1 LIFSNLVDANLNTDF
16 IGRNLEYYS
25 RLASTN
31 DEAWEL
37 ISENVPNGSLIIADN
52 QFKGR
57 GRFGKKWISAPS
69 MGLTFSL
76 ILYDLKNL
84 HRLPLI
90 IGVSVCEALKGFN
103 FKLKLKWPN
112 DIILNDKKIGGILC
126 ESKNIN
132 NVKTIVVGIGMNIN
146 EKADDFPDNL
156 RKRAISLSMVS
167 NKTFQRERVLA
178 KILNQFE
185 KNLDLLGEKNLE
197 LFKKWESFCN
207 HIDKEVT
214 FHNNNVNVVG
224 KFLKISDKG
233 SAIIEVN
240 NKEKTF
246 SSGIVE
252 INNSI

>member
-1 LIFSNLVDANLNTDF
+1 MIFSNLVDANLNTDF

-37 ISENVPNGSLIIADN
+37 IAENVPNGSLIITDN

-57 GRFGKKWISAPS
+57 GRFGNKWISAPS

-84 HRLPLI
+84 HKLPLI
-90 IGVSVCEALKGFN
+90 IGVSVCEALKEFN

-126 ESKNIN
+126 ELKKIN

-156 RKRAISLSMVS
+156 RKKAISLSMVS
-167 NKTFQRERVLA
+167 NITYQRERVLA
-178 KILNQFE
+178 KILNHFE
-185 KNLDLLGEKNLE
+185 KNLDLLKEKNLE
-197 LFKKWESFCN
+197 LFKKWESFCS
-207 HIDKEVT
+207 HINKEVT
-214 FHNNNVNVVG
+214 FHKNNINVVG
-224 KFLKISDKG
+224 RFLKISDEG

-240 NKEKTF
+240 NKEKAF
-246 SSGIVE
+246 SSGVIE
-252 INNSI
+252 INN

>member
-1 LIFSNLVDANLNTDF
+1 MIFSNLVNANLDTDF

-37 ISENVPNGSLIIADN
+37 IAENVPNGSLIITDN

-57 GRFGKKWISAPS
+57 GRFGNKWISAPS

-84 HRLPLI
+84 HKLPLI
-90 IGVSVCEALKGFN
+90 IGVSVCEALKEFN

-126 ESKNIN
+126 ELKKIN
-132 NVKTIVVGIGMNIN
+132 NVKTIVAGIGMNIN
-146 EKADDFPDNL
+146 EKADDFPDNI

-178 KILNQFE
+178 KILNHFE
-185 KNLDLLGEKNLE
+185 KNLDLLKEKNLE

-214 FHNNNVNVVG
+214 FHNNNIDVVG
-224 KFLKISDKG
+224 RFLKISDNG
-233 SAIIEVN
+233 SAIIEIN
-240 NKEKTF
+240 NKEKAF

-252 INNSI
+252 INN

>member
-37 ISENVPNGSLIIADN
+37 IAENVPNGSLIITDN

-57 GRFGKKWISAPS
+57 GRFGNKWISAPS

-84 HRLPLI
+84 HKLPLI
-90 IGVSVCEALKGFN
+90 IGVSVCEALKEFN

-126 ESKNIN
+126 ELKKIN

-156 RKRAISLSMVS
+156 RKKAISLSMVS
-167 NKTFQRERVLA
+167 NITYQRERVLA
-178 KILNQFE
+178 KILNHFE
-185 KNLDLLGEKNLE
+185 KNLDLLKEKNLE
-197 LFKKWESFCN
+197 LFKKWESFCS
-207 HIDKEVT
+207 HINKEVT
-214 FHNNNVNVVG
+214 FHKNNINVVG
-224 KFLKISDKG
+224 RFLKISDRG

-240 NKEKTF
+240 NKEIVF

-252 INNSI
+252 INN

>member
-1 LIFSNLVDANLNTDF
+1 MIFSNLVDANLNTDF

-37 ISENVPNGSLIIADN
+37 IAENVPNGSLIITDN

-57 GRFGKKWISAPS
+57 GRFGNKWISAPS

-84 HRLPLI
+84 HKLPLI
-90 IGVSVCEALKGFN
+90 IGVSVCEALKEFN

-126 ESKNIN
+126 ELKKIN

-156 RKRAISLSMVS
+156 RKKAISLSMVS
-167 NKTFQRERVLA
+167 NITYQRERVLA
-178 KILNQFE
+178 KILNHFE
-185 KNLDLLGEKNLE
+185 KNLDLLKQKNLE

-207 HIDKEVT
+207 HINKEVT
-214 FHNNNVNVVG
+214 FHKNNINVVG
-224 KFLKISDKG
+224 RFLKISDRG

-240 NKEKTF
+240 NKEIVF

-252 INNSI
+252 INN

>member
-1 LIFSNLVDANLNTDF
+1 MIFSNLVDANLNTDF

-37 ISENVPNGSLIIADN
+37 IAENVPNGSLIITDN

-57 GRFGKKWISAPS
+57 GRFGNKWISAPS

-84 HRLPLI
+84 HKLPLI
-90 IGVSVCEALKGFN
+90 IGVSVCEALKEFN

-126 ESKNIN
+126 ELKKIN

-156 RKRAISLSMVS
+156 RKKAISLSMVS
-167 NKTFQRERVLA
+167 NITYQRERVLA
-178 KILNQFE
+178 KILNHFE
-185 KNLDLLGEKNLE
+185 KNLDLLKQKNLE

-214 FHNNNVNVVG
+214 FHKNNINVVG
-224 KFLKISDKG
+224 RFLKISDEG

-240 NKEKTF
+240 NKEKAF

-252 INNSI
+252 INN

>member
-1 LIFSNLVDANLNTDF
+1 MIFSNLVDANLNTDF

-37 ISENVPNGSLIIADN
+37 IAENVPNGSLIITDN

-57 GRFGKKWISAPS
+57 GRFGNKWISAPS

-84 HRLPLI
+84 HKLPLI
-90 IGVSVCEALKGFN
+90 IGVSVCEALKEFN

-126 ESKNIN
+126 ELKKIN

-156 RKRAISLSMVS
+156 RKKAISLSMVS
-167 NKTFQRERVLA
+167 NITYQRERVLA
-178 KILNQFE
+178 KILNHFE
-185 KNLDLLGEKNLE
+185 KNLDLLKEKNLE

-207 HIDKEVT
+207 HINKKVT
-214 FHNNNVNVVG
+214 FHKNNINVVG
-224 KFLKISDKG
+224 RFLKISDRG

-240 NKEKTF
+240 NKEIVF

-252 INNSI
+252 INN

>member
-1 LIFSNLVDANLNTDF
+1 MIFSNLVDANLNTDF

-37 ISENVPNGSLIIADN
+37 ITEKAPNGSIVITDN

-57 GRFGKKWISAPS
+57 GRFGNEWISAPS

-84 HRLPLI
+84 HKLPFMR
-90 IGVSVCEALKGFN
+90 GVAVCEALKEFN

-112 DIILNDKKIGGILC
+112 DIILDDKKIGGILC

-132 NVKTIVVGIGMNIN
+132 NVKTVVIGFGMNIN
-146 EKADDFPDNL
+146 EKADDFPENL

-178 KILNQFE
+178 KILNHFE
-185 KNLDLLGEKNLE
+185 KNLDLLNEKNLE

-207 HIDKEVT
+207 HLNKEVT
-214 FHNNNVNVVG
+214 FHNNNIKVVG
-224 KFLKISDKG
+224 RFINISDEG
-233 SAIIEVN
+233 NAIIEIDKKQKV
-240 NKEKTF
+240 F

-252 INNSI
+252 INNTI

>member
-37 ISENVPNGSLIIADN
+37 IAENVPNGSLIIADN

-57 GRFGKKWISAPS
+57 GRFGNEWISAPS

>member
-1 LIFSNLVDANLNTDF
+1 MIFSNLVDANLNTDF

-37 ISENVPNGSLIIADN
+37 ITEKAPSGSIVITDN

-57 GRFGKKWISAPS
+57 GRFGNEWISAPS

-84 HRLPLI
+84 HKLPFM
-90 IGVSVCEALKGFN
+90 IGISVCEALKELN
-103 FKLKLKWPN
+103 FKVKLKWPN

-132 NVKTIVVGIGMNIN
+132 NGKTVVIGLGMNVN
-146 EKADDFPDNL
+146 EKTDDFPDNL
-156 RKRAISLSMVS
+156 KKSAISLSMVS

-178 KILNQFE
+178 KILNHFE
-185 KNLDLLGEKNLE
+185 KNLNLIEKKNLE
-197 LFKKWESFCN
+197 VFKKWESFCKK
-207 HIDKEVT
+207 IKKKIT
-214 FHNNNVNVVG
+214 FHYNNVNVVG
-224 KFLKISDKG
+224 RFINISDKG
-233 SAIIEVN
+233 NAIIEIN
-240 NKEKTF
+240 NRQEEF

-252 INNSI
+252 INNTI

>member
-1 LIFSNLVDANLNTDF
+1 MIFSNLVDANLNTDF

-37 ISENVPNGSLIIADN
+37 ITEKAPSGSIVITDN

-57 GRFGKKWISAPS
+57 GRFGNEWISAPS

-84 HRLPLI
+84 HRLPFM
-90 IGVSVCEALKGFN
+90 IGVSVCEALKEFN
-103 FKLKLKWPN
+103 FKVKLKWPN

-132 NVKTIVVGIGMNIN
+132 NGKTVVIGLGMNVN
-146 EKADDFPDNL
+146 EKTDDFPDNL
-156 RKRAISLSMVS
+156 KKSAISLSMVS

-178 KILNQFE
+178 KILNHFE
-185 KNLDLLGEKNLE
+185 KNLDLLDRKDLE
-197 LFKKWESFCN
+197 LFKIWESFCN
-207 HIDKEVT
+207 HINKKVT
-214 FHNNNVNVVG
+214 FHYNNVNVVG
-224 KFLKISDKG
+224 RFINISDKG
-233 SAIIEVN
+233 NAIIEIN
-240 NKEKTF
+240 NRQEEF

-252 INNSI
+252 INNTI

>member
-1 LIFSNLVDANLNTDF
+1 MIFSNLVDANLNTDF

-37 ISENVPNGSLIIADN
+37 IAENVPNGSLIITDN

-57 GRFGKKWISAPS
+57 GRFGNKWISAPS

-84 HRLPLI
+84 HKLPLI
-90 IGVSVCEALKGFN
+90 IGVSVCEALKEFN

-126 ESKNIN
+126 ELKKIN

-156 RKRAISLSMVS
+156 RKKAISLSMVS
-167 NKTFQRERVLA
+167 NITYQRERVLA
-178 KILNQFE
+178 KILNHFE
-185 KNLDLLGEKNLE
+185 KNLDLLKEKNLE
-197 LFKKWESFCN
+197 LFKKWESFCS
-207 HIDKEVT
+207 HINKEVT
-214 FHNNNVNVVG
+214 FHKNNINVVG
-224 KFLKISDKG
+224 RFLKISDEG

-240 NKEKTF
+240 NKEIVF

-252 INNSI
+252 INN

>member
-1 LIFSNLVDANLNTDF
+1 MIFSNLVDANLNTDF

-37 ISENVPNGSLIIADN
+37 IAENVPNGSLIITDN

-57 GRFGKKWISAPS
+57 GRFGNKWISAPS

-84 HRLPLI
+84 HKLPLI
-90 IGVSVCEALKGFN
+90 IGVSVCEALKEFN

-126 ESKNIN
+126 ELKKIN
-132 NVKTIVVGIGMNIN
+132 NVKTIVAGIGMNIN
-146 EKADDFPDNL
+146 EKADDFPDNI

-178 KILNQFE
+178 KILNHFE
-185 KNLDLLGEKNLE
+185 KNLDLLKEKNPE

-214 FHNNNVNVVG
+214 FHKNNINVVG
-224 KFLKISDKG
+224 RFLKISDRG

-240 NKEKTF
+240 NKEIVF

-252 INNSI
+252 INN

>member
-1 LIFSNLVDANLNTDF
+1 MIFSNLVDANLNTDF

-57 GRFGKKWISAPS
+57 GRFGNEWISAPS

-207 HIDKEVT
+207 HINKEVT

>member
-1 LIFSNLVDANLNTDF
+1 MIFSNLVDANLNTDF
-16 IGRNLEYYS
+16 IGRNLEYYP

-37 ISENVPNGSLIIADN
+37 IAENVPNGSLIITDN

-57 GRFGKKWISAPS
+57 GRFGNKWISAPS

-84 HRLPLI
+84 HKLPFM
-90 IGVSVCEALKGFN
+90 IGVSVCEALKEFN

-126 ESKNIN
+126 ELKKIN

-156 RKRAISLSMVS
+156 RKKAISLSMVS
-167 NKTFQRERVLA
+167 NITYQRERVLA
-178 KILNQFE
+178 KILNHFE
-185 KNLDLLGEKNLE
+185 KNLDLLKKKNLE

-207 HIDKEVT
+207 HINKEVT

-224 KFLKISDKG
+224 RFLKISDRG
-233 SAIIEVN
+233 SAIIKVN
-240 NKEKTF
+240 NKEIVF

-252 INNSI
+252 INN

>member
-1 LIFSNLVDANLNTDF
+1 MIFSNLVNANLNTDF

-37 ISENVPNGSLIIADN
+37 IAENVPNGSLIITDN

-57 GRFGKKWISAPS
+57 GRFGNKWISAPS

-84 HRLPLI
+84 HKLPLI
-90 IGVSVCEALKGFN
+90 IGVSVCEALKEFN

-126 ESKNIN
+126 ELKKIN

-156 RKRAISLSMVS
+156 RKKAISLSMVS
-167 NKTFQRERVLA
+167 NITYQRERVLA
-178 KILNQFE
+178 KILNHFE
-185 KNLDLLGEKNLE
+185 KNLDLLKEKNLE

-207 HIDKEVT
+207 HINKEVT
-214 FHNNNVNVVG
+214 FHKNNINVVG
-224 KFLKISDKG
+224 RFLKISDRG

-240 NKEKTF
+240 NKEIVF

-252 INNSI
+252 INN

>member
-1 LIFSNLVDANLNTDF
+1 MIFSNLVDANLNTDF

-37 ISENVPNGSLIIADN
+37 IAENVPNGSLIITDN

-57 GRFGKKWISAPS
+57 GRFGNKWISAPS

-84 HRLPLI
+84 HKLPLI
-90 IGVSVCEALKGFN
+90 IGVSVCEALKEFN
-103 FKLKLKWPN
+103 FKLQLKWPN

-126 ESKNIN
+126 ELKKIN

-156 RKRAISLSMVS
+156 RKSAISLSMVS

-178 KILNQFE
+178 KILNRFE
-185 KNLDLLGEKNLE
+185 KNLDLFKQKNLE

-214 FHNNNVNVVG
+214 FHKNNINVVG
-224 KFLKISDKG
+224 RFLKISDEG
-233 SAIIEVN
+233 SAIIEVD
-240 NKEKTF
+240 NKEKAF

-252 INNSI
+252 INN

>member
-37 ISENVPNGSLIIADN
+37 ITEKAPSGSIVITDN

-57 GRFGKKWISAPS
+57 GRFGNEWISAPS

-84 HRLPLI
+84 HKLPFM
-90 IGVSVCEALKGFN
+90 IGVSVCEALKEFN
-103 FKLKLKWPN
+103 FKIKLKWPN

-132 NVKTIVVGIGMNIN
+132 NGKTVVIGLGMNVN
-146 EKADDFPDNL
+146 EKADDFPENL
-156 RKRAISLSMVS
+156 RKSAISLSMVS

-178 KILNQFE
+178 KILNHFE
-185 KNLDLLGEKNLE
+185 KNLDLLERKNLE

-207 HIDKEVT
+207 HLNKEVT
-214 FHNNNVNVVG
+214 FHNNNIKVVG
-224 KFLKISDKG
+224 RFINISDEG
-233 SAIIEVN
+233 NAIIKIDKKQKV
-240 NKEKTF
+240 F

-252 INNSI
+252 INNTI

>member
-1 LIFSNLVDANLNTDF
+1 MIFSNLVDANLNTDF

-37 ISENVPNGSLIIADN
+37 IAENVPNGSLIITDN

-57 GRFGKKWISAPS
+57 GRFGNKWISAPS

-84 HRLPLI
+84 QRLPLM
-90 IGVSVCEALKGFN
+90 IGVSVCEALKEFN
-103 FKLKLKWPN
+103 FKIKLKWPN

-126 ESKNIN
+126 ELKKIN

-156 RKRAISLSMVS
+156 RKKAISLSMVS
-167 NKTFQRERVLA
+167 NITYQRERVLA
-178 KILNQFE
+178 KILNHFE
-185 KNLDLLGEKNLE
+185 KNLDLLKEKNLE

-214 FHNNNVNVVG
+214 FHKNNINVVG
-224 KFLKISDKG
+224 RFLKISDEG
-233 SAIIEVN
+233 SAIIEVD
-240 NKEKTF
+240 NKEKAF

-252 INNSI
+252 INN

>member
-1 LIFSNLVDANLNTDF
+1 MIFSNLVNANLNTDF

-37 ISENVPNGSLIIADN
+37 IAENVPNGSLIITDN

-57 GRFGKKWISAPS
+57 GRFGNKWISAPS

-84 HRLPLI
+84 HKLPLI
-90 IGVSVCEALKGFN
+90 IGVSVCEALKEFN

-126 ESKNIN
+126 ELKKIN

-156 RKRAISLSMVS
+156 RKKAISLSMVS
-167 NKTFQRERVLA
+167 NITYQRERVLA
-178 KILNQFE
+178 KILNHFE
-185 KNLDLLGEKNLE
+185 KNLDLLKEKNLE

-207 HIDKEVT
+207 HINKEVT
-214 FHNNNVNVVG
+214 FHKNNINVVG
-224 KFLKISDKG
+224 RFLKISDKKDVKL
-233 SAIIEVN
+233 SI
-240 NKEKTF
+240 F
-246 SSGIVE
+246 SCKDKA
-252 INNSI
+252 

>member
-1 LIFSNLVDANLNTDF
+1 MIFSNLVDANLNTDF

-37 ISENVPNGSLIIADN
+37 IAENAPNGSLIITDN

-57 GRFGKKWISAPS
+57 GRFGNKWISAPS

-84 HRLPLI
+84 HKLPLI
-90 IGVSVCEALKGFN
+90 IGVSVCEALKEFN

-126 ESKNIN
+126 ELKKIN

-178 KILNQFE
+178 KILNHFE
-185 KNLDLLGEKNLE
+185 KNLDLLKEKNLE

-207 HIDKEVT
+207 HINKEVT

-224 KFLKISDKG
+224 RFLKISDRG

-240 NKEKTF
+240 NKEIVF

-252 INNSI
+252 INN

>member
-1 LIFSNLVDANLNTDF
+1 MIFSNLVDANLNTDF

-37 ISENVPNGSLIIADN
+37 IAENVPNGSLIIADN

-57 GRFGKKWISAPS
+57 GRFGNEWISAPS

-84 HRLPLI
+84 HKLPLI

-112 DIILNDKKIGGILC
+112 DIILNGKKIGGILC

-178 KILNQFE
+178 KILNHFE

-240 NKEKTF
+240 NKEKAF

>member
-1 LIFSNLVDANLNTDF
+1 MIFSNLVDANLNTDF

-37 ISENVPNGSLIIADN
+37 IAENVPNGSLIITDN

-57 GRFGKKWISAPS
+57 GRFGNKWISAPS

-84 HRLPLI
+84 HKLPLI
-90 IGVSVCEALKGFN
+90 IGVSVCEALKEFN

-126 ESKNIN
+126 ELKKIN

-156 RKRAISLSMVS
+156 RKKAISLSMVS
-167 NKTFQRERVLA
+167 NITYQRERVLA
-178 KILNQFE
+178 KILNHFE
-185 KNLDLLGEKNLE
+185 KNLDLLKEKNLE

-207 HIDKEVT
+207 HINKEVT
-214 FHNNNVNVVG
+214 FHKNNINVVG
-224 KFLKISDKG
+224 RFLKISDRG

-240 NKEKTF
+240 NKEIVF

-252 INNSI
+252 INN

>member
-1 LIFSNLVDANLNTDF
+1 MIFSNLVDANLNTDF

>member
-1 LIFSNLVDANLNTDF
+1 MIFSNLVDANLNTDF

-37 ISENVPNGSLIIADN
+37 IAENVPNGSLIITDN

-57 GRFGKKWISAPS
+57 GRFGNKWISAPS

-84 HRLPLI
+84 HKLPLI
-90 IGVSVCEALKGFN
+90 IGVSVCEALKEFN

-126 ESKNIN
+126 ELKKIN

-156 RKRAISLSMVS
+156 RKKAISLSMVS
-167 NKTFQRERVLA
+167 NRTYQRERVLA
-178 KILNQFE
+178 KILNHFE
-185 KNLDLLGEKNLE
+185 KNLDLLKEKNLE
-197 LFKKWESFCN
+197 LFKKWESFCS
-207 HIDKEVT
+207 HINKEVT
-214 FHNNNVNVVG
+214 FHKNNINVVG
-224 KFLKISDKG
+224 RFLKISDRG

-240 NKEKTF
+240 NKEIVF

-252 INNSI
+252 INN